1 MTEVEKLKRSFWEG
15 FAAGIGTIHKAQE
28 QQEPEIIAT
37 FENGILYIKKAP
49 ATLKDG
55 VLEVG
60 KND

>member
-1 MTEVEKLKRSFWEG
+1 MTGAEKLKRSFWEG
-15 FAAGIGTIHKAQE
+15 FAAGVGTIHKAQAP
-28 QQEPEIIAT
+28 QEPEIIAT
-37 FENGILYIKKAP
+37 FENGVLYIKKAP